1 MKRKMKSW
9 ISLLLCLMMVL
20 QSVTAI
26 AAEPEEGSQQP
37 LTKTELTLTVKDTEH
52 GTVTVIEKVKQAD
65 ERYYF
70 QPEEEVKVQITPE
83 KGYELAKLVMKGL
96 DTQKELL
103 PETKDGYYL
112 WKAEENMELEATFVE
127 VPKEPEASPE
137 EPEVKPEEPE
147 VKPEEPEAAPEEPE
161 EVPESEVTPEEPEVI
176 PEDEPMGELLSIQPK
191 DLAGQG
197 LRMAARAN
205 TITRLGK
212 VSYGGTT
219 VGHFL
224 VNGQIAFCMEHQKT
238 TPPTGTSFAE
248 QIYNNATIRKVLYYG
263 WGGVEPWSGFGSEA
277 QGIVCTSLVLS
288 YYYSGPDSIIILGGP
303 TDKTIGVSAFMNY
316 IKSKPDVGDP
326 DVALSKSYT
335 ESHLSSD
342 KTYQRTDSI
351 QFKADKQNTITIPLP
366 KGVTLVNETTGAT
379 GTGNVKVKGGDT
391 FYLKAPLSMN
401 GTWKSGKL
409 YGSMGKFQSV
419 LMVTEGSGLQ
429 NLGQGRYAVDPNT
442 YVELTVK
449 WVQMGDIKITK
460 FLEGKDEIKVPAAG
474 AEFTLIH
481 KETGEKVVIKANA
494 DGVATTEDRKNYPV
508 GRLIG
513 GVWTV
518 TETKTPAGFKPIDP
532 FEVTISGQGQVF
544 SFIAED
550 KEIRAALQVVKV
562 DESTGQ
568 IIKASGATFKIV
580 DEKGNDV
587 EFVDYSP
594 HKVTFTEFTT
604 DENGQFTLPQALK
617 HGDYELVEVKA
628 PEGYLLCDPIPFTVK
643 DFADFEKPLIIKAED
658 QNAMG
663 KISVRKT
670 DAETQESV
678 ARAVYQ
684 IYAKEDI
691 VTGDGTVRAN
701 AGDLVGTMTTDA
713 QGIALSEELF
723 LGTYLVKEYDAPDGY
738 ELDPT
743 EYEVTLAYKDQN
755 TEIVTEELEVTD
767 QPTTV
772 TVIKKALGKDENL
785 KGVKFQ
791 IWNEQMDS
799 EIDGGMGMKETYTT
813 DKDGKITVKYLA
825 PGTYCMQE
833 VETIPGYILD
843 ENIRKFEVDENG
855 VVIGGGQITVENDF
869 TKVKISKQDI
879 TNGKELP
886 GAELEVRKEDG
897 TVVEAWTSTDKP
909 HLIEALPEG
918 DYVLRETMAPKG
930 YQVAQDIH
938 FTVKSTGEI
947 QQVVMKDE
955 LKEGTIR
962 TNLPDNF
969 RDGSGTNGGIKTGDH
984 APMGI
989 LLAGMGI
996 ALAGIVSVIFWKRKK
1011 EALDEE
1017 A

>member
-20 QSVTAI
+20 QSVTAV
-26 AAEPEEGSQQP
+26 AAEPEEDLQQP

-52 GTVTVIEKVKQAD
+52 GTVTVVEKVKQAD

-127 VPKEPEASPE
+127 MPKEPEASPE

-147 VKPEEPEAAPEEPE
+147 EEPETEA
-161 EVPESEVTPEEPEVI
+161 TPEEPEVT
-176 PEDEPMGELLSIQPK
+176 PEKVTPTDDPMGELLSIQPK

-205 TITRLGK
+205 TITYLGK
-212 VSYGGTT
+212 VSYGGTA

-224 VNGQIAFCMEHQKT
+224 VNGKIAFCMEHQKE
-238 TPPTGTSFAE
+238 TPPTGTSFSE
-248 QIYNNATIRKVLYYG
+248 SIYNNATIRKVLYYG
-263 WGGVEPWSGFGSEA
+263 WGGTKQWSGFGSEA
-277 QGIVCTSLVLS
+277 QGIVCTSLTLS
-288 YYYSGPDSIIILGGP
+288 YYYSGPDSIITLGGP
-303 TDKTIGVSAFMNY
+303 TDKTIGVSAFMSY
-316 IKSKPDVGDP
+316 IQSQPDVADP
-326 DVALSKSYT
+326 DVAISKNYT
-335 ESHLSSD
+335 ESYLSSD

-351 QFKADKQNTITIPLP
+351 QFKADKQNTITIPLQ
-366 KGVTLVNETTGAT
+366 KGVTLVNETTGAV
-379 GTGNVKVKGGDT
+379 GTGNVTVKGGDT
-391 FYLKAPLSMN
+391 FYLKAPLTLN

-419 LMVTEGSGLQ
+419 LMITGGSGMQ
-429 NLGQGRYAVDPNT
+429 NLGQGRYALDPNN

-460 FLEGKDEIKVPAAG
+460 FLEGKEEVKVPAAG

-494 DGVATTEDRKNYPV
+494 DGVATTEDRKNYPI

-550 KEIRAALQVVKV
+550 KEIKAALQVVKV

-580 DEKGNDV
+580 DEKGKDV

-628 PEGYLLCDPIPFTVK
+628 PEGYLLCDPIPFTV
-643 DFADFEKPLIIKAED
+643 DEYADFEKPLIVKAED
-658 QNAMG
+658 KNIMG
-663 KISVRKT
+663 KIQLRKI
-670 DAETQESV
+670 DVETQEPV
-678 ARAVYQ
+678 AGAVYQ

-813 DKDGKITVKYLA
+813 DEDGKITVKYLA

-843 ENIRKFEVDENG
+843 ETIRKFEVDENG

-969 RDGSGTNGGIKTGDH
+969 RDGSNTNGGIKTGDH
-984 APMGI
+984 APIGI

-996 ALAGIVSVIFWKRKK
+996 ALAGIISVIFWKRKK

>member
-670 DAETQESV
+670 DAETQEPV

-723 LGTYLVKEYDAPDGY
+723 LGTYLVKEFDAPDGY
-738 ELDPT
+738 ELDPA

-909 HLIEALPEG
+909 HLIKALPEG

-969 RDGSGTNGGIKTGDH
+969 RDGSNTNGGIKTGDH

-996 ALAGIVSVIFWKRKK
+996 ALAGIISVIFWKRKK

>member
-670 DAETQESV
+670 DAETQEPV

-723 LGTYLVKEYDAPDGY
+723 LGTYLVKEFDAPDGY
-738 ELDPT
+738 ELDPA

-969 RDGSGTNGGIKTGDH
+969 RDGSNTNGGIKTGDH

-996 ALAGIVSVIFWKRKK
+996 ALAGIISVIFWKRKK